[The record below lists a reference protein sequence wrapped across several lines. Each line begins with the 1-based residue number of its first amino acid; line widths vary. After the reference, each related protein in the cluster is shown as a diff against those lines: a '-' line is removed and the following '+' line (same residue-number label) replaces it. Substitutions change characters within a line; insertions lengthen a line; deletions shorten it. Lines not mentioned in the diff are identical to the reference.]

1 MRARVQA
8 IRAVELRKRYGD
20 ILAVDGVSI
29 AVEAGEIFGLLGPN
43 GAGKTTTVE
52 MIEGLRRP
60 DAGTVHVLGHD
71 LRTEVAAVRQRIGVQ
86 LQTTALF
93 PRLTVREVLELFR
106 TFYAGATTSA
116 DELIDLLDLTE
127 KAGSLTRDLSGGQA
141 QRLSV
146 ALALVNQPELV
157 FMDEPTTGLDPQARR
172 ALWDTIRDAR
182 SRGATILLTTHYM
195 EEAEELCDRVAIMD
209 GGTIIAEGSPARL
222 VDEHFKETAIE
233 LPAGGD
239 QLHGV
244 PGVERL
250 QREGDGVTLY
260 SSDTGST
267 LSALTALAAG
277 GRIDIDGL
285 HVRRP
290 TLEDVFLRLT
300 GRHIRD

>member
-106 TFYAGATTSA
+106 TFYAGATASA

-182 SRGATILLTTHYM
+182 SRGATIL
-195 EEAEELCDRVAIMD
+195 
-209 GGTIIAEGSPARL
+209 PARS
-222 VDEHFKETAIE
+222 
-233 LPAGGD
+233 P
-239 QLHGV
+239 
-244 PGVERL
+244 
-250 QREGDGVTLY
+250 
-260 SSDTGST
+260 SSPWAT
-267 LSALTALAAG
+267 
-277 GRIDIDGL
+277 
-285 HVRRP
+285 
-290 TLEDVFLRLT
+290 
-300 GRHIRD
+300 

>member
-29 AVEAGEIFGLLGPN
+29 AVDAGEILGLLGPN

-86 LQTTALF
+86 LQTTALY

-106 TFYAGATTSA
+106 TFYAGATASA
-116 DELIDLLDLTE
+116 DELIEMLDLTE
-127 KAGSLTRDLSGGQA
+127 KAGSLTRNLSGGQA

-146 ALALVNQPELV
+146 ALALVNRPELV

-172 ALWDTIRDAR
+172 ALWDTIRDVR
-182 SRGATILLTTHYM
+182 RRGATILLTTHYM

-209 GGTIIAEGSPARL
+209 GGAIIAEGAPARL
-222 VDEHFKETAIE
+222 VDEHFRETAIE

-239 QLHGV
+239 ELGGV

-260 SSDTGST
+260 SSDTGAT
-267 LSALTALAAG
+267 LGALTALAAG
-277 GRIDIDGL
+277 GRIDIDGM

>member
-106 TFYAGATTSA
+106 TFYAGATASA

-127 KAGSLTRDLSGGQA
+127 KAGSLTRDLSG
-141 QRLSV
+141 
-146 ALALVNQPELV
+146 
-157 FMDEPTTGLDPQARR
+157 
-172 ALWDTIRDAR
+172 
-182 SRGATILLTTHYM
+182 
-195 EEAEELCDRVAIMD
+195 
-209 GGTIIAEGSPARL
+209 TIIAEGSPAWL

-260 SSDTGST
+260 SSDTGAT
-267 LSALTALAAG
+267 LSALTAMAAG
-277 GRIDIDGL
+277 ERIDIDGL

-290 TLEDVFLRLT
+290 SLEDVFLRLT